1 MRAYV
6 KILNFPQTVVGWLI
20 EINAYKRNN
29 LFMKIVIIGGVA
41 AGAKTAA
48 KTKRTLPDSEVHI
61 FTKDNYVSYSACGM
75 PYYIAGDFKDW
86 QQLII
91 RSVEEFE
98 KSGIHIHT
106 RKLVTKILPAD
117 KKIMVKNLDTE
128 DWQFVEY
135 DKLVIATGAEP
146 YMPEFSNVK
155 SKRIYTL
162 RTLDD
167 GIAVKEGMKD
177 AKHITIIG
185 GGYIAIELVEAFVK
199 NKKSV
204 TLLERSPFVLSML
217 DEDISTLVQDYILAN
232 SDGLVRIINNDTV
245 SEIVGED
252 PTLDVITQKGYG
264 FETDMVVVA
273 SGVKPVVDIAVDAGI
288 ALGKT
293 GAIKV
298 NSRMETNLP
307 DIYAC
312 GDCAEKI
319 NMVSGTPVWVP
330 LGSTANKEGR
340 VTAIN
345 VSGGVEDFEGILGSS
360 VLRYRDLNISRTG
373 LTEKEALKLGYDE
386 ISVIITKRDKAGYM
400 PEVKNI
406 TLKLVADKRSHK
418 ILGAQA
424 IGCGDA
430 DKRVNTVSIGLLQGI
445 TVEELIDADLTY
457 APPFST
463 SIDILISAAQIL
475 KSKLY

>member
-1 MRAYV
+1 
-6 KILNFPQTVVGWLI
+6 
-20 EINAYKRNN
+20 
-29 LFMKIVIIGGVA
+29 MKIVVIGGVA
-41 AGAKTAA
+41 AGAKAAA
-48 KTKRTLPDSEVHI
+48 KTKRMLPDSEVHI
-61 FTKDNYVSYSACGM
+61 YTKDNYVSYSACGM
-75 PYYIAGDFKDW
+75 PYYIAGDFQDW
-86 QQLII
+86 KQLIV

-98 KSGIHIHT
+98 RSGIHIHT

-117 KKIMVKNLDTE
+117 KKLVVKNLETE

-135 DKLVIATGAEP
+135 DKLIIATGAEP
-146 YMPEFSNVK
+146 FIPDFSNVK

-167 GIAVKEGMKD
+167 GIAVKEGMKE
-177 AKHITIIG
+177 AGHITIIG
-185 GGYIAIELVEAFVK
+185 GGYIAVELIEAFVK
-199 NKKSV
+199 NNKKV
-204 TLLERSPFVLSML
+204 TLIERSQFVLSML
-217 DEDISTLVQDYILAN
+217 DEDISALVQDYILEN
-232 SDGLVRIINNDTV
+232 SDGLVKIINNDTV

-252 PTLDVITQKGYG
+252 PVLDVITEKGYG

-273 SGVKPVVDIAVDAGI
+273 SGVKPVVNLASDAGI
-288 ALGKT
+288 TLGKT

-298 NSRMETNLP
+298 NSRMETNIN

-319 NMVSGTPVWVP
+319 NMISQNPVWIP

-340 VTAIN
+340 VAAIN
-345 VSGGVEDFEGILGSS
+345 VSGQVEDFEGVLGSS

-373 LTEKEALKLGYDE
+373 LTEKESSKLGYDTT
-386 ISVIITKRDKAGYM
+386 SVIITKRDKAGYM

-406 TLKLVADKRSHK
+406 TLKLVADKRTHK

-430 DKRVNTVSIGLLQGI
+430 DKRVNTVSVGLLRGI
-445 TVEELIDADLTY
+445 TVEELIDVDLTY

-475 KSKLY
+475 KSKLN

>member
-1 MRAYV
+1 
-6 KILNFPQTVVGWLI
+6 
-20 EINAYKRNN
+20 
-29 LFMKIVIIGGVA
+29 MKIIIIGGVA

-48 KTKRTLPDSEVHI
+48 KAKRTLPDAEVHI
-61 FTKDNYVSYSACGM
+61 YTKDNYVSYSSCGM
-75 PYYIAGDFKDW
+75 PYYIAGDFQDW
-86 QQLII
+86 KQLIV
-91 RSVEEFE
+91 RTKEEFE
-98 KSGIHIHT
+98 KGGIHIHT
-106 RKLVTKILPAD
+106 QMLVTKILPAD
-117 KKIMVKNLDTE
+117 KKIMVKNLQTE

-135 DKLVIATGAEP
+135 DKLVISTGAEP
-146 YMPEFSNVK
+146 FIPDFANVK

-167 GIAVKEGMKD
+167 GIAVKEGMKE
-177 AKHITIIG
+177 AKHITVIG
-185 GGYIAIELVEAFVK
+185 GGYIAVELVEAFVK
-199 NKKSV
+199 NKKQV
-204 TLLERSPFVLSML
+204 TLIERSPFVLSML
-217 DEDISTLVQDYILAN
+217 DEDISTLVQDYILEN
-232 SDGLVRIINNDTV
+232 SDNLVKIINNDTV
-245 SEIVGED
+245 SEIVGDE
-252 PTLDVITQKGYG
+252 PVLDVITSKGYG
-264 FETDMVVVA
+264 FETDMVIVA
-273 SGVKPVVDIAVDAGI
+273 SGVKPVVNLALDAGI
-288 ALGKT
+288 TLGTT

-298 NSRMETNLP
+298 NSRMETNIK

-312 GDCAEKI
+312 GDCVEKI
-319 NMVSGTPVWVP
+319 NMISNTPVWVP

-340 VTAIN
+340 VCAVN
-345 VSGGVEDFEGILGSS
+345 LSGGVEDFEGVLGSA

-373 LTEKEALKLGYDE
+373 LTEKEANKQGYDVV
-386 ISVIITKRDKAGYM
+386 SVLITKRDKAGYM

-418 ILGAQA
+418 LLGAQA

-475 KSKLY
+475 KSKIS

>member
-1 MRAYV
+1 
-6 KILNFPQTVVGWLI
+6 
-20 EINAYKRNN
+20 
-29 LFMKIVIIGGVA
+29 MKIIIIGGVA

-48 KTKRTLPDSEVHI
+48 KTKRLLPESEVHI
-61 FTKDNYVSYSACGM
+61 YTKDNFVSYSACGM
-75 PYYIAGDFKDW
+75 PYYIAGDFRDW
-86 QQLII
+86 EQLIV
-91 RSVEEFE
+91 RSKDEFE

-106 RKLVTKILPAD
+106 QKLVTKILPAD
-117 KKIMVKNLDTE
+117 KKIMVKNLLSE

-146 YMPEFSNVK
+146 FIPDFE
-155 SKRIYTL
+155 IYTL

-167 GIAVKEGMKD
+167 GIAIKEGLKE

-185 GGYIAIELVEAFVK
+185 GGYIAVELVEAFVK
-199 NKKSV
+199 NKKQV
-204 TLLERSPFVLSML
+204 TLVERSSFVLSML
-217 DEDISTLVQDYILAN
+217 DEDISTLVQDYVLSN
-232 SDGLVRIINNDTV
+232 SDNLVKIINNDTV
-245 SEIVGED
+245 SEIVGDE
-252 PTLDVITQKGYG
+252 PVLDVITSKGYG

-273 SGVKPVVDIAVDAGI
+273 SGVKPVVNLAVDAGI
-288 ALGKT
+288 KLGIT

-298 NSRMETNLP
+298 NSRMETSVK

-312 GDCAEKI
+312 GDCVEKI
-319 NMVSGTPVWVP
+319 NMISNTPVWIP

-340 VTAIN
+340 VCAIN
-345 VSGGVEDFEGILGSS
+345 VSGGVEDFEGVLGSA
-360 VLRYRDLNISRTG
+360 VLRYKELNISRTG
-373 LTEKEALKLGYDE
+373 LTEKEALKLGYDVV
-386 ISVIITKRDKAGYM
+386 SVLITKRDKAGYM
-400 PEVKNI
+400 PEVKNV

-418 ILGAQA
+418 LLGAQA

-430 DKRVNTVSIGLLQGI
+430 DKRVNTVSVGLLQGI

-475 KSKLY
+475 KSKIS

>member
-1 MRAYV
+1 MR
-6 KILNFPQTVVGWLI
+6 
-20 EINAYKRNN
+20 
-29 LFMKIVIIGGVA
+29 IIIAGGVA

-48 KTKRTLPDSEVHI
+48 KTKRMLPDSEVHI
-61 FTKDNYVSYSACGM
+61 YTKDNYVSYSACGM
-75 PYYIAGDFKDW
+75 PYYIAGDFRDW
-86 QQLII
+86 EQLIV
-91 RSVEEFE
+91 RPAEEFE

-117 KKIMVKNLDTE
+117 KKIMVKNLETE
-128 DWQFVEY
+128 DWQFVDY

-146 YMPEFSNVK
+146 FIPDFANTK
-155 SKRIYTL
+155 SKKIYTL

-167 GIAVKEGMKD
+167 GIAIKEGMKE

-199 NKKSV
+199 NKKQV
-204 TLLERSPFVLSML
+204 TLVERSPFVLSML
-217 DEDISTLVQDYILAN
+217 DEDISTLVQDYILAH
-232 SDGLVRIINNDTV
+232 SDSLVKIINNDTV
-245 SEIVGED
+245 SEIVGD
-252 PTLDVITQKGYG
+252 APVLDVITQKGYG

-273 SGVKPVVDIAVDAGI
+273 SGVKPVVNLAVDAGI
-288 ALGKT
+288 KLGTT

-298 NSRMETNLP
+298 NSRMETNIK

-312 GDCAEKI
+312 GDCVEKI
-319 NMVSGTPVWVP
+319 NMISNTPVWIP

-340 VTAIN
+340 VCAIN
-345 VSGGVEDFEGILGSS
+345 VSGGVEDFEGVLGSA
-360 VLRYRDLNISRTG
+360 VLRYKELNISRTG
-373 LTEKEALKLGYDE
+373 LTEKEAIKQGFDVV
-386 ISVIITKRDKAGYM
+386 SVLITKRDKAGYM

-418 ILGAQA
+418 LLGAQA

-430 DKRVNTVSIGLLQGI
+430 DKRVNTVSIGLLRGI

-475 KSKLY
+475 KSKIT

>member
-1 MRAYV
+1 
-6 KILNFPQTVVGWLI
+6 
-20 EINAYKRNN
+20 
-29 LFMKIVIIGGVA
+29 MKIIIIGGVA

-48 KTKRTLPDSEVHI
+48 KAKRLLPDSEIHI
-61 FTKDNYVSYSACGM
+61 YTKDNFVSYSACGM
-75 PYYIAGDFKDW
+75 PYYIAGDFRDW
-86 QQLII
+86 EQLIV
-91 RSVEEFE
+91 RTKEEFE

-106 RKLVTKILPAD
+106 QKLVTKILPAD
-117 KKIMVKNLDTE
+117 KKIMVKNLETE

-135 DKLVIATGAEP
+135 DKLVISTGAEP
-146 YMPEFSNVK
+146 YIPDFDNTK

-167 GIAVKEGMKD
+167 GIAIKEGMKE
-177 AKHITIIG
+177 AKHITIVG
-185 GGYIAIELVEAFVK
+185 GGYIAVELVEAFVK
-199 NKKSV
+199 NKKHV
-204 TLLERSPFVLSML
+204 TLVERSSFVLSML
-217 DEDISTLVQDYILAN
+217 DEDISTFVQDYILSN
-232 SDGLVRIINNDTV
+232 SDNLVKIINNDTV
-245 SEIVGED
+245 SEIVGDE
-252 PTLDVITQKGYG
+252 PVLDVITTKGYG

-273 SGVKPVVDIAVDAGI
+273 SGVKPVVNLAVDAGI
-288 ALGKT
+288 KLGVT

-298 NSRMETNLP
+298 NSRMETSIK

-312 GDCAEKI
+312 GDCVEKI
-319 NMVSGTPVWVP
+319 NMISNTPVWIP

-340 VTAIN
+340 VCAIN
-345 VSGGVEDFEGILGSS
+345 LSGGVEDFEGVLGSA
-360 VLRYRDLNISRTG
+360 VLRYKELNISRTG
-373 LTEKEALKLGYDE
+373 LTEKEAFKLGYDVV
-386 ISVIITKRDKAGYM
+386 SVLITKRDKAGYM

-418 ILGAQA
+418 LLGAQA

-430 DKRVNTVSIGLLQGI
+430 DKRVNTVSVGLLRGI

-475 KSKLY
+475 KSKMS

>member
-1 MRAYV
+1 
-6 KILNFPQTVVGWLI
+6 
-20 EINAYKRNN
+20 
-29 LFMKIVIIGGVA
+29 MKIIIIGGVA

-48 KTKRTLPDSEVHI
+48 KTKRMLPDSEVHI

-75 PYYIAGDFKDW
+75 PYYIAGDFQDW
-86 QQLII
+86 HQLII

-106 RKLVTKILPAD
+106 KKQVTKILPAD

-135 DKLVIATGAEP
+135 DKLVIATGAAP
-146 YMPEFSNVK
+146 YIPEFTNTN

-167 GIAVKEGMKD
+167 GIAVRKGMED
-177 AKHITIIG
+177 AKHITLIG
-185 GGYIAIELVEAFVK
+185 GGYIAIELIEAFVK
-199 NKKSV
+199 NNKKV
-204 TLLERSPFVLSML
+204 TLVEHSAFVLSML
-217 DEDISTLVQDYILAN
+217 DEDISALVQDYILAN
-232 SDGLVRIINNDTV
+232 SDGLVKIINNDTV
-245 SEIVGED
+245 SEIVGEGSV
-252 PTLDVITQKGYG
+252 LDVITEKGYG
-264 FETDMVVVA
+264 FETDMVVVT
-273 SGVKPVVDIAVDAGI
+273 SGVKPVVDIAADAGI
-288 ALGKT
+288 ILGKT

-319 NMVSGTPVWVP
+319 NMISNTPVWIP

-340 VTAIN
+340 VAAIN
-345 VSGGVEDFEGILGSS
+345 VSGGVEDFEGVLGSS

-373 LTEKEALKLGYDE
+373 LTEKEAIRLGYDAL
-386 ISVIITKRDKAGYM
+386 SVILTKRDKAGYM
-400 PEVKNI
+400 PEVKDV
-406 TLKLVADKRSHK
+406 TLKLIADKRSHK

-430 DKRVNTVSIGLLQGI
+430 DKRVNTVSVGLLQRI

-475 KSKLY
+475 KSKLN